1 MDKTAP
7 ILISLALAALL
18 AGCTPSVRYT
28 RAQPQQLQAGGGGGG
43 RHQEQA
49 QSSQSNMVQEDSR
62 PKKPAPGQNAL
73 EQIANSYLG
82 VPYRYGGMS
91 RSGLDCSGF
100 VTLVFREVYDKAL
113 PRSSSKMWKAG
124 VPVSLSAARP
134 GDLVFFRGGSFGT
147 IDHVG
152 IYMGKNRFIHASISS
167 GVTYSNLSDSYYSR
181 RFAGI
186 RRVL

>member
-1 MDKTAP
+1 MDKSAS
-7 ILISLALAALL
+7 ILILTLALLF
-18 AGCTPSVRYT
+18 AGCTPSVRYV
-28 RAQPQQLQAGGGGGG
+28 RDQLHRGQPDGVERGQQPQ
-43 RHQEQA
+43 
-49 QSSQSNMVQEDSR
+49 SEDKDDNR

-73 EQIANSYLG
+73 KQIADSYLG
-82 VPYRYGGMS
+82 VPYRYGGTS
-91 RSGLDCSGF
+91 RKGIDCSGF

-124 VPVSLSAARP
+124 VPVSISAARP

-167 GVTYSNLSDSYYSR
+167 GVMYNNIRDSYYSR
-181 RFAGI
+181 RFAGV